1 MSILYKLPGF
11 NNYNFTILCDKLN
24 YFLNILLDN
33 NFNKLLSNNDLYN
46 IKLLVLQT
54 AYKLESMSVFL
65 YNLTSLEINNINYDI
80 NMYENKYNDLCNN
93 ILQEDLVTFILT
105 KENKINTLNYIKNF
119 HIYILKLINIMS

>member
-11 NNYNFTILCDKLN
+11 NNHNFTILCDKLN

-33 NFNKLLSNNDLYN
+33 TFNKLLSNNDLYN

-119 HIYILKLINIMS
+119 HIYILKLINVMS